1 MNKSINQKFK
11 KNIIVLSIIITI
23 VFLVIN
29 VALYIINNNYLV
41 NKVSEENNAFLQL
54 TTHLINEND
63 VSIALEYVEHYT
75 HIHQVNIEV
84 LDEQENMV
92 YSSDVAH
99 LYTSQ
104 YQINTMKGTF
114 TIFIDNTDSIT
125 VNAIELNT
133 IYVNGSLLIIYL
145 LSIVILIRNNRRT
158 TKEIDED
165 IKNVLRLIDNEKFNE
180 SNFNHTEFEHIYSI
194 ITKYLENIDLLTE
207 QKSMNMK
214 GLAHDIK
221 TPLTLVYSYFEKVL
235 KSKELSEKDA
245 KTSFEAAVRINELLN
260 DIIEDNKR
268 VTSKEINISRIL
280 NEKIEEYSSIFE
292 NKEISIA
299 INLEKDIKIK
309 WSEKDFVRVIDNLIS
324 NAYYYSRNSSVF
336 EVNVTNKERVQID
349 FVSTPKNIADIEI
362 DKLFNKEYR
371 GSLSKN
377 DNSYGKGFG
386 LYLCR
391 LLLGAVG
398 GSVSA
403 NILNENVKFTIML

>member
-41 NKVSEENNAFLQL
+41 NKVSEENNAFLEL

-84 LDEQENMV
+84 LDEQENMI

-292 NKEISIA
+292 NKDISIA
-299 INLEKDIKIK
+299 LNLEKDIKIK

-336 EVNVTNKERVQID
+336 EVNVTNNERVQID
-349 FVSTPKNIADIEI
+349 FVSTPKNITDIEI

-371 GSLSKN
+371 GSLSEN
-377 DNSYGKGFG
+377 DNSYGKGYG

-391 LLLGAVG
+391 LLLGTVG
-398 GSVSA
+398 GSISA
-403 NILNENVKFTIML
+403 DILNENVKFTIML

>member
-1 MNKSINQKFK
+1 MNKSISQKFK
-11 KNIIVLSIIITI
+11 RSIIVLTIIITI

-41 NKVSEENNAFLQL
+41 NKVEEENNAFLQL

-84 LDEQENMV
+84 LDEHENMI

-104 YQINTMKGTF
+104 YQINTMKGVF

-125 VNAIELNT
+125 VNAIETNT
-133 IYVNGSLLIIYL
+133 IYVNISLLSIYL
-145 LSIVILIRNNRRT
+145 IAIVILIRNNKIT
-158 TKEIDED
+158 SKEIDQD
-165 IKNVLRLIDNEKFNE
+165 IRNVLRLIDNEEIDNDK
-180 SNFNHTEFEHIYSI
+180 FNHTEFEHIYKI

-221 TPLTLVYSYFEKVL
+221 TPLTLIYSYFERVL
-235 KSKELSEKDA
+235 KSQTLSEKEA
-245 KTSFEAAVRINELLN
+245 NTSFEAAIRINSLLN

-268 VTSKEINISRIL
+268 ELSKKINISRFL
-280 NEKIEEYSSIFE
+280 NEKIEEYAPIFK
-292 NKEISIA
+292 NKQISI
-299 INLEKDIKIK
+299 IKNIDKDISYK

-324 NAYYYSRNSSVF
+324 NAYYYSKDSSVF
-336 EVNVTNKERVQID
+336 EVNIRNEEKILIEFISSPQ
-349 FVSTPKNIADIEI
+349 NINDIEI
-362 DKLFNKEYR
+362 NKIFNKEYR
-371 GSLSKN
+371 GSLSHN
-377 DNSYGKGFG
+377 DNSYGKGYG

-391 LLLGAVG
+391 LLLGSIG
-398 GSVSA
+398 GTIS
-403 NILNENVKFTIML
+403 IDIIDENVKFTIML

>member
-23 VFLVIN
+23 VFLIIN

-63 VSIALEYVEHYT
+63 VSIALEYIEHYT

-84 LDEQENMV
+84 LDENENMI

-145 LSIVILIRNNRRT
+145 LSIFILIRNNRHT

-165 IKNVLRLIDNEKFNE
+165 IKNVLRLIDNKKFNE
-180 SNFNHTEFEHIYSI
+180 SNFNHTEFEHIYKI
-194 ITKYLENIDLLTE
+194 ITKYLESIDLLTE

-221 TPLTLVYSYFEKVL
+221 TPLTLVYSYFENVL

-245 KTSFEAAVRINELLN
+245 RTSFEAAVRINDLLN

-268 VTSKEINISRIL
+268 ETSKEINISRIL
-280 NEKIEEYSSIFE
+280 NEKIEEYFSIFE

-299 INLEKDIKIK
+299 LNIEKNIKIK

-324 NAYYYSRNSSVF
+324 NAYYYSRSSSVF
-336 EVNVTNKERVQID
+336 EVNLTNNERVQIE
-349 FVSTPKNIADIEI
+349 FVSTPKNITDIEI

-371 GSLSKN
+371 GSLSEN
-377 DNSYGKGFG
+377 DNSYGKGYG

-391 LLLGAVG
+391 LLLGTVG
-398 GSVSA
+398 GSISA
-403 NILNENVKFTIML
+403 DILNENVKFTIML

>member
-84 LDEQENMV
+84 LDEQENMI

-299 INLEKDIKIK
+299 LNLEKDIKIK

-336 EVNVTNKERVQID
+336 EVNVTNNERVQID
-349 FVSTPKNIADIEI
+349 FVSTPKNITDIEI

-371 GSLSKN
+371 GSLSEN
-377 DNSYGKGFG
+377 DNSYGKGYG

-391 LLLGAVG
+391 LLLGTVG
-398 GSVSA
+398 GSISA
-403 NILNENVKFTIML
+403 DILNENVKFTIML

>member
-84 LDEQENMV
+84 LDEEENMI

-292 NKEISIA
+292 NKDISIA
-299 INLEKDIKIK
+299 LNLEKDIKIK

>member
-84 LDEQENMV
+84 LDEEENMI

>member
-1 MNKSINQKFK
+1 MNKSISQKFK
-11 KNIIVLSIIITI
+11 RSIIVLTIIITI

-41 NKVSEENNAFLQL
+41 NKVEEENNAFLQL

-84 LDEQENMV
+84 LDEHENMI

-104 YQINTMKGTF
+104 YQINTMKGVF

-125 VNAIELNT
+125 VNAIETNT
-133 IYVNGSLLIIYL
+133 IYVNISLLSIYL
-145 LSIVILIRNNRRT
+145 IAIVILIRNNKIT
-158 TKEIDED
+158 SKEIDQD
-165 IKNVLRLIDNEKFNE
+165 IRNVLRLIDNEKND
-180 SNFNHTEFEHIYSI
+180 NDKFNHTEFEHIYKI

-221 TPLTLVYSYFEKVL
+221 TPLTLIYSYFERVL
-235 KSKELSEKDA
+235 KSQTLSEKEA
-245 KTSFEAAVRINELLN
+245 NTSFEAAIRINSLLN

-268 VTSKEINISRIL
+268 ELSKKINISRIL
-280 NEKIEEYSSIFE
+280 NEKIEEYAPIFK
-292 NKEISIA
+292 NKQISI
-299 INLEKDIKIK
+299 IKNIDEDISYK

-324 NAYYYSRNSSVF
+324 NAYYYSKDSSVF
-336 EVNVTNKERVQID
+336 EVNIRNEEKILIEFISSPQ
-349 FVSTPKNIADIEI
+349 NINDIEI
-362 DKLFNKEYR
+362 NKIFNKEYR
-371 GSLSKN
+371 GSLSHN
-377 DNSYGKGFG
+377 DNSYGKGYG

-391 LLLGAVG
+391 LLLGSIG
-398 GSVSA
+398 GTIS
-403 NILNENVKFTIML
+403 IEIIDENVKFTIML

>member
-1 MNKSINQKFK
+1 MNKSISQKFK
-11 KNIIVLSIIITI
+11 RSIIVLTIIITI

-41 NKVSEENNAFLQL
+41 NKVEEENNAFLQL

-84 LDEQENMV
+84 LDEHENMI

-104 YQINTMKGTF
+104 YQINTMKGVF

-125 VNAIELNT
+125 VNAIETNT
-133 IYVNGSLLIIYL
+133 IYVNISLLSIYL
-145 LSIVILIRNNRRT
+145 IAIVILIRNNKIT
-158 TKEIDED
+158 SKEIDQD
-165 IKNVLRLIDNEKFNE
+165 IRNVLRLIDNEEIDNDK
-180 SNFNHTEFEHIYSI
+180 FNHTEFEHIYKI

-221 TPLTLVYSYFEKVL
+221 TPLTLIYSYFERVL
-235 KSKELSEKDA
+235 KSQTLSEKEA
-245 KTSFEAAVRINELLN
+245 NTSFEAAIRINSLLN

-268 VTSKEINISRIL
+268 ELSKKINISRIL
-280 NEKIEEYSSIFE
+280 NEKIEEYAPIFK
-292 NKEISIA
+292 NKQISI
-299 INLEKDIKIK
+299 IKNIDKDISYK

-324 NAYYYSRNSSVF
+324 NAYYYSKDSSVF
-336 EVNVTNKERVQID
+336 EVNIRNEEKILIEFISSPQ
-349 FVSTPKNIADIEI
+349 NINDIEI
-362 DKLFNKEYR
+362 NKIFNKEYR
-371 GSLSKN
+371 GSLSHN
-377 DNSYGKGFG
+377 DNSYGKGYG

-391 LLLGAVG
+391 LLLGSIG
-398 GSVSA
+398 GTIS
-403 NILNENVKFTIML
+403 IDIIDENVKFTIML